1 MTKISIIGVGGLAR
15 ALAARAVGAG
25 HDVQFVARDA
35 DKASALAAEIGGG
48 ASAGL
53 LGHQALTGELVILA
67 VPYAS
72 AASVVSDLGSAL
84 AGKVVVDVTN
94 PFDAAGTGLAAP
106 RDSSAAEEIAAA
118 AAPGVSVVKAF
129 NTVFG
134 GVLAS
139 GDSAGR
145 LDVFVA
151 GDDGDAKAAVSSFVT
166 SLGLR
171 PLDTGPLSSAHW
183 LEGVG
188 LLLLGQA
195 LRQENF
201 SLNVRILG

>member
-15 ALAARAVGAG
+15 ALATRAVGAG
-25 HDVQFVARDA
+25 HDVQLVARDA
-35 DKASALAAEIGGG
+35 DKATALAAELGGG
-48 ASAGL
+48 ASAGR
-53 LGHQALTGELVILA
+53 LGHEALTGDLVVLA
-67 VPYAS
+67 VPYA
-72 AASVVSDLGSAL
+72 AAESVVSDLGSGL
-84 AGKVVVDVTN
+84 AGKVLVDVTN
-94 PFDAAGTGLAAP
+94 PFDKAGTGLAAP

-134 GVLAS
+134 GVLAT
-139 GDSAGR
+139 GDN

-151 GDDGDAKAAVSSFVT
+151 GDDGDAKAAVSSFVAG
-166 SLGLR
+166 LGLR
-171 PLDTGPLSSAHW
+171 PLDTGALASAHW

-188 LLLLGQA
+188 LLLVGQA
-195 LRQENF
+195 IRQENF